1 MTTLINEPR
10 CKKLTFNTDT
20 FLVELDDGREL
31 RVPLSYFPRLLNATP
46 AQRKKFV
53 ISGGG
58 VGLHWDELDED
69 ISVRGLLLG
78 NADRHRAP

>member
-10 CKKLTFNTDT
+10 CKKLTFNADT

-58 VGLHWDELDED
+58 IGLHWDELDED